1 MSELYMILTYF
12 LQKRSKKHHQESLK
26 WKKRFLVTNISCILV
41 ATYCFLRHN
50 SYCEPYVYSG
60 FAAAEYTVVLTNM
73 AFHMT
78 AYLDFKFKDLII
90 YKYGMSITER

>member
-1 MSELYMILTYF
+1 MNNLIMIFFT
-12 LQKRSKKHHQESLK
+12 
-26 WKKRFLVTNISCILV
+26 
-41 ATYCFLRHN
+41 
-50 SYCEPYVYSG
+50 VYSG

-78 AYLDFKFKDLII
+78 AYLDFKYKDLVI